1 MMFHIQQMNLNAL
14 TAVTISFMTGMITA
28 IHSNAHTLSKRL
40 IQRLVHLTQQVSSA
54 SHQMSWLKK
63 SQSSQSPNHFANTTI
78 NNNTSSSNPNRA
90 RIVTERGFT
99 SADGS
104 GGYGVGGC
112 AGDSSNHTTFQSF
125 DPCANLIRER
135 RGYTDHSRTSV
146 KLEQTFILHQTA
158 SLQRRVINCVRSE
171 NYQGNP
177 IPLVSAGTYQQ
188 IQEHQNHIL
197 GIQTMKIR
205 TK

>member
-1 MMFHIQQMNLNAL
+1 
-14 TAVTISFMTGMITA
+14 
-28 IHSNAHTLSKRL
+28 
-40 IQRLVHLTQQVSSA
+40 
-54 SHQMSWLKK
+54 MSWLKK

-146 KLEQTFILHQTA
+146 KLEQTFILPLDRELIEKGYQ
-158 SLQRRVINCVRSE
+158 LREVRELPRQPNSPGVSR
-171 NYQGNP
+171 NLPVNP
-177 IPLVSAGTYQQ
+177 RAPKPYPRYTDDEDPY
-188 IQEHQNHIL
+188 
-197 GIQTMKIR
+197 
-205 TK
+205 